1 MWVGEVPLIVC
12 MWHVLL
18 TVFFDADVGVCV
30 RVCIHARTYLVIV
43 VAGESRI
50 SLQTGT
56 HTCTETRVS
65 VRKFRLSVHTY
76 IVAECSMLIENE
88 CLDVV

>member
-1 MWVGEVPLIVC
+1 MYACVCVCEMVLDMWVGEVPLIVC

-18 TVFFDADVGVCV
+18 TVSFDADVGVCV
-30 RVCIHARTYLVIV
+30 RVCIHARTYLVVV
-43 VAGESRI
+43 VAGDSRI

-65 VRKFRLSVHTY
+65 VRKFRLSVHT
-76 IVAECSMLIENE
+76 
-88 CLDVV
+88 